1 MKMDP
6 NKFLRDVDG
15 RILEVAR
22 AMTARAGRPDLVED
36 AAQEA
41 RIAVLE
47 AIGRFDP
54 ALGSSRDF
62 AAGCARRAIF
72 KLLRKEKAPGAM
84 LVEDESGQP
93 PERYGEGASPED
105 LAAGLEEMRA
115 RDAERAQIVQVANA
129 AMEPRQARVA
139 ILTLVGEATATEIA
153 AEFRISRSTARGLI
167 TRAVRRIKGILSGE
181 LQPHGAELKPSVI
194 RFNQRRMT
202 IDIEGQ
208 AIEDGPAAGMWS

>member
-1 MKMDP
+1 MKLDP
-6 NKFLRDVDG
+6 QKFLKDVDETI
-15 RILEVAR
+15 RTVAR
-22 AMTARAGRPDLVED
+22 NMTARAGRPDLVED

-54 ALGSSRDF
+54 ALGTSRDY
-62 AAGCARRAIF
+62 AAGCSRRAIS

-84 LVEDESGQP
+84 LVEDDSGQP
-93 PERYGEGASPED
+93 PDRYGEGATPED
-105 LAAGLEEMRA
+105 LAAGLEEMRT

-153 AEFRISRSTARGLI
+153 AEFRISRSTARGLV
-167 TRAVRRIKGILSGE
+167 TRAVRRLKGILSGE
-181 LQPHGAELKPSVI
+181 LQPHGAQLRPSVI
-194 RFNQRRMT
+194 RFSQRRAT
-202 IDIEGQ
+202 INIEGQ
-208 AIEDGPAAGMWS
+208 AIEDGDTMGMWS